1 MTYTI
6 CTRSFILTTINSHPG
21 LDIISLKIQRILD
34 RLIRVWVPQ
43 IETNL
48 FNNPLAEVLKPT
60 FIGRPREELA
70 GFEQLGKVTG
80 SIQEDIGNKDNH
92 KEKVGYENLPLD
104 GGVVV
109 VVVWWW
115 P

>member
-1 MTYTI
+1 
-6 CTRSFILTTINSHPG
+6 
-21 LDIISLKIQRILD
+21 
-34 RLIRVWVPQ
+34 VWVPQ

-80 SIQEDIGNKDNH
+80 SIQDDIGNKDNH

-109 VVVWWW
+109 VVWWW
-115 P
+115 WCGGGRDGGGEKRWWNGAVDGGRGLIVINTCIF